1 MGIFDLGFFPS
12 LFRSQK
18 GTILPNDERVNIP
31 SCPLQT
37 FNDMERHN
45 PRNGSI
51 VFGYPSTGGILVRSA
66 GPVELLHL
74 GLDRF
79 KDAKRSPNAEEEDE
93 FCKRLGR
100 IGPQWWATKAEL
112 MDAELG
118 EGSDAA
124 KKKLAKRVETG
135 WPSSRQGVWVL
146 EYDLED
152 RAHYELRT
160 GASLLNNCLNMD
172 ERCKIIEDLGG
183 TFYSNP
189 DDCEALCPLPHEERT
204 LG

>member
-1 MGIFDLGFFPS
+1 MLGRLILVSIFLGPVMGIFDLGFFPS

-18 GTILPNDERVNIP
+18 GAILPNDERVNIP
-31 SCPLQT
+31 SCPPQT

-51 VFGYPSTGGILVRSA
+51 VFSYPSTGGILVRSA
-66 GPVELLHL
+66 GPVEL
-74 GLDRF
+74 
-79 KDAKRSPNAEEEDE
+79 EDE
-93 FCKRLGR
+93 FCKRFGR

-152 RAHYELRT
+152 RAHYELRM

-189 DDCEALCPLPHEERT
+189 DDSYAVSRGLLVVVKNARNS
-204 LG
+204 